1 MEKVNGSH
9 ITKEIFATQ
18 DIPEQLQDIK
28 TAFTNWLPHPRKLKV
43 GAMLF
48 QGLTHPRVSLPKV
61 WPAFAIWLITD
72 ETYGAKQ
79 WLPEDKKLHEV
90 VQEIVN
96 LLGFEA
102 RGELFNEKRH
112 VDLQAELLPFGELLT
127 SADNPA
133 AGCAW
138 QCVFNCS
145 AGIASLAL
153 RYGLAANGIGQPGQK
168 DVAVRAAIN
177 AYLGKMMDL
186 LKL

>member
-1 MEKVNGSH
+1 MQNGNHVNPLVF
-9 ITKEIFATQ
+9 TTPQ

-28 TAFTNWLPHPRKLKV
+28 EAFTTWLPNHRKLKV

-48 QGLTHPRVSLPKV
+48 EGLTRPRVSLAGV
-61 WPAFAIWLITD
+61 WPAFAIWLIND
-72 ETYGAKQ
+72 EIYGAKQ

-90 VQEIVN
+90 VQEIIN
-96 LLGFEA
+96 LLGFEV
-102 RGELFNEKRH
+102 RGEIFNEKRH
-112 VDLQAELLPFGELLT
+112 VDLQAELLPFGERLT

-145 AGIASLAL
+145 AGVAPLAL
-153 RYGLAANGIGQPGQK
+153 RYGLASNTMGQPGERS
-168 DVAVRAAIN
+168 VAVRAAIN
-177 AYLGKMMDL
+177 AYLGKIMDL